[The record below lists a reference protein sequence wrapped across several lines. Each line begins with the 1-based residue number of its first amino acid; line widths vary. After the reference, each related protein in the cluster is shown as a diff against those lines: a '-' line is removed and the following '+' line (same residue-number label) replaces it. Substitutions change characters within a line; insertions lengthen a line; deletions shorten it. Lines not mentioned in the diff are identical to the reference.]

1 LEPKVVIPVDS
12 IRFGADFEFDVR
24 AYQLRSGG
32 IPIKLSRTQM
42 ELLRLLIERR
52 GELVSREEIV
62 ERIWPPGVF
71 VDTDNSINAAI
82 SRIRQVLRDDAEDP
96 QFVETVVG
104 RGYRFIAP
112 VSEGLPE
119 TSAAP
124 GSDGWSKDQDRPDQ
138 LPPPVD
144 APSERLPESRLWY
157 YAAIALALCAAVA
170 ISVWSLR
177 KRTPPASE
185 GRVMVAVLPFK
196 NLTGDVTQEYF
207 SDGLTEEMLT
217 QLGRMDPQHLGI
229 IARTSVMRYKENPKP
244 IDRIGTELGVQYI
257 LEGSVRRNANRVRI
271 SAQLI
276 QVKDQTHL
284 WAEEYDRDV
293 QDILV
298 VQSEISRT
306 IADEIAVALGQH
318 KSAAPIKG
326 EPRQDYEAYDLYL
339 KGQYFWNKRTV
350 EDLERSIDYFQ
361 QAVDKQPNY
370 AQAQAGLARAY
381 VLLGGYQGTPQGEY
395 IAKAR
400 AAALRAIKLD
410 ERLPEAHAALALIV
424 QNYDWDWKT
433 AEKEFREAIQ
443 LDPNYATAHHWYA
456 EHLALQGR
464 FEEALSESESARQL
478 DPMSLI
484 IASDRGVILYY
495 SRQYD
500 LSIAQ
505 FRAVQ
510 EMDPN
515 FGRASMIFWPHV
527 QKGMTAEAVSE
538 CERARATGGDSYPI
552 WSRLAYAYGRS
563 GHLTE
568 ARAAQRNAVDFTRK
582 HAVDAGLLATA
593 FIGTGETDQAL
604 AWLEKACR
612 QHSNV
617 VTTLK
622 VDPLFDPLR
631 NDPRFVELLRQVGL
645 N

>member
-1 LEPKVVIPVDS
+1 
-12 IRFGADFEFDVR
+12 
-24 AYQLRSGG
+24 
-32 IPIKLSRTQM
+32 
-42 ELLRLLIERR
+42 
-52 GELVSREEIV
+52 
-62 ERIWPPGVF
+62 
-71 VDTDNSINAAI
+71 
-82 SRIRQVLRDDAEDP
+82 
-96 QFVETVVG
+96 
-104 RGYRFIAP
+104 
-112 VSEGLPE
+112 
-119 TSAAP
+119 
-124 GSDGWSKDQDRPDQ
+124 
-138 LPPPVD
+138 
-144 APSERLPESRLWY
+144 
-157 YAAIALALCAAVA
+157 
-170 ISVWSLR
+170 
-177 KRTPPASE
+177 
-185 GRVMVAVLPFK
+185 
-196 NLTGDVTQEYF
+196 
-207 SDGLTEEMLT
+207 MLT

-229 IARTSVMRYKENPKP
+229 IARTSVMRYKENSKP
-244 IDRIGTELGVQYI
+244 IDRIGAELGVQYI
-257 LEGSVRRNANRVRI
+257 LEGSVRRNADRVRI

-284 WAEEYDRDV
+284 WAEEYDRDLK
-293 QDILV
+293 DILV

-306 IADEIAVALGQH
+306 IADQIAVALGQN
-318 KSAAPIKG
+318 KNLAVPVKG
-326 EPRQDYEAYDLYL
+326 ESQQDYEAYDLYL
-339 KGQYFWNKRTV
+339 KGQYFWNKRTA

-361 QAVDKQPNY
+361 QAADKQPNY

-381 VLLGGYQGTPQGEY
+381 VLLGGYQGTPQEEY

-400 AAALRAIKLD
+400 AAALRAIELD
-410 ERLPEAHAALALIV
+410 EGLPDAHTALALIV

-433 AEKEFREAIQ
+433 AEKEFRRAIQ

-464 FEEALSESESARQL
+464 FGEALAESESARQL

-495 SRQYD
+495 ARQYD

-538 CERARATGGDSYPI
+538 CERARAMGDDSYPI

-604 AWLEKACR
+604 AWLEKGCR

-617 VTTLK
+617 ATTLK

-631 NDPRFVELLRQVGL
+631 NDPRFVELLRRVGL